1 MISFALD
8 EEEELLQAT
17 VRRVATEQIR
27 PRLRQLEQGVP
38 SDVLRTVAE
47 LGLPTLTAAEA
58 DGGQGAR
65 LLTQLLALEELA
77 AADAGGSVALC
88 PSESYIALLSSLGTE
103 DERARLLRPVVE
115 GTMQGA
121 VAYCADHGEA
131 LQAIAS
137 DGGAARL
144 TGRRRFVLGAQ
155 TATRFLVLDDAQA
168 FVVDRGEG
176 VSVEPDGPLLA
187 LDAAQAGTL
196 VLSAAPATR
205 LSVPDLVSRLP
216 RALLAMTLRHSTRQL
231 GLARAAYEH
240 ALDYTQE
247 RKAFGKAIA
256 HFQAIAFELSELA
269 IAVDSARWLLWRGAD
284 ALDKSGDLALA
295 AAAIVQ
301 ANEVGF
307 RCADRAVQ
315 LLGGAGF
322 IRDFPVEKWL
332 RETKALALLGV
343 PTEWCREVIAA
354 VELGTPI
361 EPPSTWLQPFYT

>member
-8 EEEELLQAT
+8 EEEVLLQSTA
-17 VRRVATEQIR
+17 RRLAEAQVR

-38 SDVLRTVAE
+38 NDLLRSVGE
-47 LGLPTLTAAEA
+47 LGLPTLTAAES

-77 AADAGGSVALC
+77 AADPGGSVALC
-88 PSESYIALLSSLGTE
+88 PSEGFIALLSTLGNE
-103 DERARLLRPVVE
+103 ADRARFLRPVVE
-115 GTMQGA
+115 GAMQGA
-121 VAYCADHGEA
+121 VAYCADRGETLHAAGTDGSGA
-131 LQAIAS
+131 L
-137 DGGAARL
+137 L
-144 TGRRRFVLGAQ
+144 TGRRRFVLGAR
-155 TATRFLVLDDAQA
+155 TATRFLVLDETQA
-168 FVVDRGEG
+168 FVVDRGDG
-176 VSVEPDGPLLA
+176 VTVEPDGPLLA

-205 LSVPDLVSRLP
+205 LSVPDWASRLP

-231 GLARAAYEH
+231 GLARAAYEY

-284 ALDKSGDLALA
+284 ALEKSGDLALA

-343 PTEWCREVIAA
+343 PSEWCREVIAA
-354 VELGTPI
+354 VELDTAV